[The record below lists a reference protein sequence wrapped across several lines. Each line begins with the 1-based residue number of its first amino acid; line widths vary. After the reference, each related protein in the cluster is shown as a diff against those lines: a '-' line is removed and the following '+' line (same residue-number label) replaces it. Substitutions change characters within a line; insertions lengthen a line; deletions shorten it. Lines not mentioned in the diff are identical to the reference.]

1 MLVQIYWRCVK
12 MNDKL
17 KQELIEEKIRFTRI
31 WVDHVLKSS
40 NKKWSS
46 EQKRFI
52 NALFENNRKNKIE
65 F

>member
-1 MLVQIYWRCVK
+1 MFSMRKNFEREELEK
-12 MNDKL
+12 
-17 KQELIEEKIRFTRI
+17 ELIENKLEFTRI
-31 WVDHVLKSS
+31 WVDHMLKSS

-52 NALFENNRKNKIE
+52 DALYDNYRKNKIH

>member
-52 NALFENNRKNKIE
+52 NALFENHRKNKIE